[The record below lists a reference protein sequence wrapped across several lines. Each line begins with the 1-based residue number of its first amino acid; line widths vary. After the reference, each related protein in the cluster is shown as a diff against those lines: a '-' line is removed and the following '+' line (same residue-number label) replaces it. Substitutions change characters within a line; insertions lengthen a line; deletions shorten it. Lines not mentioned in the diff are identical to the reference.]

1 MDVLHLIV
9 GGSRDDGT
17 RINGFLALLPMLPQT
32 RKTKNLLIGPGN
44 MIGLLSALFYYRP
57 PLSYVDMSRFLLTE
71 QFLYIWNRPIPV
83 IEKLVIY
90 LPCLIDIFPKYRHS
104 AS

>member
-1 MDVLHLIV
+1 MDALHLIV

-32 RKTKNLLIGPGN
+32 RKTKNFMIWSGN
-44 MIGLLSALFYYRP
+44 MKSLLSAIFLIS

-71 QFLYIWNRPIPV
+71 QFLYIWNRPSR
-83 IEKLVIY
+83 
-90 LPCLIDIFPKYRHS
+90 DRH
-104 AS
+104 

>member
-1 MDVLHLIV
+1 MDALHLIV

-32 RKTKNLLIGPGN
+32 RKTENLLIGSGD
-44 MIGLLSALFYYRP
+44 MIGLLPVFYRP

-71 QFLYIWNRPIPV
+71 QFLYIWNRPSR
-83 IEKLVIY
+83 
-90 LPCLIDIFPKYRHS
+90 DRH
-104 AS
+104 